1 MHPTAYQDT
10 LTANAYFCTAVRTL
24 LSEPRGLSAIYRTS
38 YSQRY
43 GFRLQNCKR
52 ATSMAYL
59 MTAHRLVLMGYINHT
74 DCVWRVQNGRWKIY
88 YNVFSATHWAPIAE
102 RFCSRWIIYLQVITI
117 CFCCRDIQM
126 GHFPPHSFCPKG
138 SPTPIFS
145 TLLSQL
151 RQKNSSIRKFFN
163 WKKFRILPGCDVA
176 FKFMGTI

>member
-1 MHPTAYQDT
+1 MLPLLSPKAVSVALSSNSTYFFNICTYTNWQMYPTSYKDPAT
-10 LTANAYFCTAVRTL
+10 VNAHSCTAVP
-24 LSEPRGLSAIYRTS
+24 EPRGLSTICKTS

-59 MTAHRLVLMGYINHT
+59 MTAHCLILMGYINHT
-74 DCVWRVQNGRWKIY
+74 DCVWRVQNHRGKIY

-126 GHFPPHSFCPKG
+126 GHFPQYSFCTKG
-138 SPTPIFS
+138 SLTPIFS
-145 TLLSQL
+145 TLLS
-151 RQKNSSIRKFFN
+151 
-163 WKKFRILPGCDVA
+163 
-176 FKFMGTI
+176 